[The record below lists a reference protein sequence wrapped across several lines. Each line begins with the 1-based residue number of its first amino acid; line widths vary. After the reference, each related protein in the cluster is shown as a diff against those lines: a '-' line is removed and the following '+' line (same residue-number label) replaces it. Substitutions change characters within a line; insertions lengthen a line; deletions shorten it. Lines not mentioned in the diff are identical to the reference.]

1 MNLAIVGTR
10 AFKDYSFLEET
21 IDLII
26 KSEGLKEVVIISGEP
41 EDTKKKIGADVL
53 SITYAKNKGYRYIG
67 FAPNWDMYGK
77 PAGPIRNTEIVK
89 SADLLIAFWNGISP
103 GTKDTITKAQAKG
116 IKVFTYIS

>member
-10 AFKDYSFLEET
+10 TFNNYSFLEEKV
-21 IDLII
+21 DLII
-26 KSEGLKEVVIISGEP
+26 KIEDLKEVVIISGEP

-67 FAPNWDMYGK
+67 FSPNWDMYGK

-89 SADLLIAFWNGISP
+89 SADLLVAFWNGISP
-103 GTKDTITKAQAKG
+103 GTKDTITKAQVKG